1 MVCGPQWQPIFLELI
16 YIYVN
21 VLIMYLIVLY
31 MVLYVAEL
39 NVGNLDNKYCLT
51 LHLVITLYMYYCT
64 NLYPYHPN
72 K

>member
-1 MVCGPQWQPIFLELI
+1 MAANFSRTDICSTNVSSILI
-16 YIYVN
+16 MY
-21 VLIMYLIVLY
+21 MYLIVLCN
-31 MVLYVAEL
+31 MYVAEL

-51 LHLVITLYMYYCT
+51 LHLVITLYMYYLCT